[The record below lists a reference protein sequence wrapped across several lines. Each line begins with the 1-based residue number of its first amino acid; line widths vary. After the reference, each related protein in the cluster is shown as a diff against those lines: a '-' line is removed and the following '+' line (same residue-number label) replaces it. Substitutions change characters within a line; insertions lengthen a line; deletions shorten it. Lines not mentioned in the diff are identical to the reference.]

1 MKKLEPLH
9 GKKELMLLS
18 LNNKERGFS
27 LLEMSVVLAIA
38 LVMMSVATLSLRP
51 ALKDVHVNQGYNS
64 TLAQI
69 RKARESAVEGRQQ
82 YIVCF
87 GTHTPSGATTP
98 MGTPTA
104 QSITVYQWTSST
116 ALSAAVEVS
125 QITLPSDIQFL
136 VVSGIPTSAATVPD
150 GFGTG
155 AVALDLDKGVAGGA
169 VDQIMFQPDG
179 SARDTNGNLNN
190 GVLYM
195 ARSGELYSSRAI
207 SLFGA
212 SGRVRGW
219 RLVNSSGTASWIQ
232 Q

>member
-1 MKKLEPLH
+1 
-9 GKKELMLLS
+9 
-18 LNNKERGFS
+18 
-27 LLEMSVVLAIA
+27 
-38 LVMMSVATLSLRP
+38 
-51 ALKDVHVNQGYNS
+51 
-64 TLAQI
+64 
-69 RKARESAVEGRQQ
+69 
-82 YIVCF
+82 
-87 GTHTPSGATTP
+87 

-104 QSITVYQWTSST
+104 QSITVYQWTSGT
-116 ALSAAVEVS
+116 ALSAALEVS

-155 AVALDLDKGVAGGA
+155 AVALDLDKGVAGGT

-219 RLVNSSGTASWIQ
+219 RLVNSSGTAAWIQ